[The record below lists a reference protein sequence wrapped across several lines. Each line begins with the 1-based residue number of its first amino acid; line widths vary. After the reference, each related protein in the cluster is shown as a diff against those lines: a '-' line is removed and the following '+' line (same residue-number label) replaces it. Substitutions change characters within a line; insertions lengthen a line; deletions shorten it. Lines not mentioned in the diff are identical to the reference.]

1 MFINIFTILLM
12 LTDHQLSLES
22 SGRTHHIL
30 PKTGIMTEKLQTT
43 TEFVTN
49 LDSDDHRHQP
59 LGDNN
64 FQRFGWSI
72 GFPFMASL
80 PGLDIDNLISI
91 MYETLY
97 VIHSMWLK
105 QQSPNHQ
112 HFQSKRS
119 PVTLEFHDPF
129 RQTLKLL

>member
-64 FQRFGWSI
+64 LPTFWLVHWLSFYGLSPRI
-72 GFPFMASL
+72 G
-80 PGLDIDNLISI
+80 
-91 MYETLY
+91 
-97 VIHSMWLK
+97 HR
-105 QQSPNHQ
+105 QSDFNN
-112 HFQSKRS
+112 
-119 PVTLEFHDPF
+119 V
-129 RQTLKLL
+129 